1 MGEQNCPKNN
11 NTMIFMRAR
20 VCQVKAYHTELPTT
34 CPCMA
39 LTEIHDSEMHW
50 ISTWDIANDIHDPIM
65 IFMSYL
71 TSIQTHKGYMD
82 ALG

>member
-11 NTMIFMRAR
+11 IMIFMSQSVSSKGLPHR
-20 VCQVKAYHTELPTT
+20 VAYT

-39 LTEIHDSEMHW
+39 LTEIHDSEIHW

-71 TSIQTHKGYMD
+71 TSVQTHKGYMD